1 MNDAS
6 RPPPPP
12 LAWLLIVALGVVWG
26 GAFFL
31 ARVAVMEVPPLWLV
45 FLRVVLAATTLHVAL
60 ALMGRTVLAHAR
72 AWPLFVGMG
81 LLNNA
86 VPFSLLFVGQTA
98 LSAGLASILNA
109 TTPVWT
115 VLIAHW
121 ATSDDRMSGGRMVGI
136 ALGLAG
142 VAVLFGPALVD
153 AVSSPVWAMACVVGA
168 AMSYGVAGVFGRR
181 LAGVPP
187 VVSSAGQLTA
197 SSAVMLPVAL
207 LAHGALDPA
216 FSGQVWLAVVVLAV
230 VSTAAA
236 YVMFFRI
243 LALAGAVNVSLVT
256 LIVPASAILLGAVF
270 LDERLAPS
278 AWGGLALIATGLLAL
293 DGRLAATVRGR
304 AIRPRP

>member
-1 MNDAS
+1 MNDTAS
-6 RPPPPP
+6 PPP
-12 LAWLLIVALGVVWG
+12 LAWLLIVALGTVWG

-45 FLRVVLAATTLHVAL
+45 VLRVAIAALTLHVVL
-60 ALMGRTVLAHAR
+60 GTMGRTVLPFAASWR
-72 AWPLFVGMG
+72 LFLGMG
-81 LLNNA
+81 VLNNA

-121 ATSDDRMSGGRMVGI
+121 ATSDERMSGGRIAGI

-142 VAVLFGPALVD
+142 VAVLFGPALFD
-153 AVSSPVWAMACVVGA
+153 AASSPVWAMACVVGA

-197 SSAVMLPVAL
+197 STLVMLPVAW

-216 FSGQVWLAVVVLAV
+216 FQASTWTAVGTLAI
-230 VSTAAA
+230 VSTALA

-270 LDERLAPS
+270 LGERLGPS
-278 AWGGLALIATGLLAL
+278 AWAGLALIAAGLLAL
-293 DGRLAATVRGR
+293 DGRLARMARGR
-304 AIRPRP
+304 ASRPPA

>member
-1 MNDAS
+1 MTDNAS
-6 RPPPPP
+6 PPP
-12 LAWLLIVALGVVWG
+12 LAWLLIVLLGVVWG

-45 FLRVVLAATTLHVAL
+45 LLRVALAALTLHVAL
-60 ALMGRTVLAHAR
+60 ALMGRSVLPHAR
-72 AWPLFVGMG
+72 SWRLFLGMG

-86 VPFSLLFVGQTA
+86 VHFSLLFVGQTA

-121 ATSDDRMSGGRMVGI
+121 ATSDERMTPGRLTGI

-142 VAVLFGPALVD
+142 VAVLFGPALFD
-153 AVSSPVWAMACVVGA
+153 AVASPIWAMACVIA
-168 AMSYGVAGVFGRR
+168 ATMSYGFAGVFGRR
-181 LAGVPP
+181 LAGIPP

-197 SSAVMLPVAL
+197 STMVMLPVAA
-207 LAHGALDPA
+207 LAHGTLDPA
-216 FSGQVWLAVVVLAV
+216 FSATTWMAVVTLAV
-230 VSTAAA
+230 VSTALA

-256 LIVPASAILLGAVF
+256 LIVPASAIVLGAVF
-270 LDERLAPS
+270 LGERLSAS
-278 AWGGLALIATGLLAL
+278 AWVGLALIAAGLLAL
-293 DGRLAATVRGR
+293 DGRLARRVAGR
-304 AIRPRP
+304 ARARP